1 MAQTPNRSTNMIRRQ
16 SFNGKGLTF
25 VEVIFAQ
32 SITDSATTP
41 ESKDSVFDKVTK
53 VIGKNGNL
61 LGCSYRLAAA
71 ATANDAAE
79 VSEITAGNSIDSF
92 QFIVEGTPGQFNE
105 NDSVGDTNI
114 DVTATIVADAEADI
128 EADIRAVLDSDS
140 SDNTQHVKVR
150 TLLPEGHNNGDANTF
165 VGMFD
170 QRGDA

>member
-1 MAQTPNRSTNMIRRQ
+1 MPITSNATTNMSRRQ
-16 SFNGKGLTF
+16 AFNGKGLTF
-25 VEVIFAQ
+25 IECIFNDG
-32 SITDSATTP
+32 ITSTASTP
-41 ESKDSVFDKVTK
+41 DTKDSTFQKVRDAVLNT
-53 VIGKNGNL
+53 GTL
-61 LGCSYRLAAA
+61 LAQSYRLAAKA
-71 ATANDAAE
+71 TDDDASEVAQITAND
-79 VSEITAGNSIDSF
+79 SIDSY
-92 QFIVEGTPGQFNE
+92 QFIVEGTPGQFNA

-150 TLLPEGHNNGDANTF
+150 TLLPEGHNNGDASTF